1 MNATVQADFGASW
14 YAGTAAGAFERPRL
28 TFDIDVDVCVI
39 GGGLAG
45 LTAAREVARRGWSV
59 AVLEAKRVAWSAS
72 GRNCG
77 VVMPGFGSDPRRM
90 VERIGIDLATDLWKL
105 SEAGLDYVRTTIRD
119 TGMPGVRP
127 VSGWLD
133 VCKADNADELRA
145 VAALLKEKFGAA
157 IEAWPTE
164 RVRAGLKSDC
174 YFQALHYPDAFHIDP
189 LNYAHGLA
197 NAALAAGAAIFEES
211 PALEIDPAGVRKRI
225 TTPSGRVRAAH
236 IVLAGNAHLDALVP
250 RLAETVL
257 PVTSY
262 VAVTAPLGERL
273 GEAISYKGAVSDT
286 RLSGAQY
293 RIVGGDRLMWAGGV
307 GTWPPSPRRAVGQF
321 ASAIARTFP
330 QLGAVEIEH
339 AWSGVM
345 GFSVHGM
352 PQVGEVI
359 PGLWLASGFGGHG
372 LNTTAMAGELI
383 AGAITDGDDRWRLFL
398 PYELVW
404 AGGTLGRAV
413 HHVAT
418 WARRG
423 SESWA
428 ASLSRRREA
437 VRRAEAA
444 QVRPEQAAPPQV
456 APQQVAPRPVAPRD
470 VAPQRV
476 APREVT
482 PREVAPRPVTPP
494 QAAPRQVALP
504 EVMPAEVLPPPV
516 APMPGPAA
524 RPEPAGVEPSP
535 GETAAALVPEVESLL
550 GQVAER
556 ANRQT
561 GGRPA
566 AKKGK
571 TPKRAQGAARNGPT
585 TRAAPAGTP
594 GRQARSASPSGEA
607 EPPAVSKDPPS
618 TD

>member
-14 YAGTAAGAFERPRL
+14 YAGTAAGTFERPRL

-77 VVMPGFGSDPRRM
+77 FVMPGFGSDPRRM
-90 VERIGIDLATDLWKL
+90 VERVGIDLAKALWQL
-105 SEAGLDYVRTTIRD
+105 SEAGVDYVRTTIRD
-119 TGMPGVRP
+119 TGMAGVRP

-133 VCKADNADELRA
+133 VSRTDNGD
-145 VAALLKEKFGAA
+145 ALEAIASLLGQKFGADV
-157 IEAWPTE
+157 ETWTTE
-164 RVRAGLKSDC
+164 RVRAALRSDF
-174 YFQALHYPDAFHIDP
+174 YFGAIHYPGAFHIDP
-189 LNYAHGLA
+189 LNYAYGLA
-197 NAALAAGAAIFEES
+197 NAALAAGAAIFEET
-211 PALEIDPAGVRKRI
+211 PALAIDPAGVRKRI

-236 IVLAGNAHLDALVP
+236 IVLAGSAHLGDLAP

-262 VAVTAPLGERL
+262 AAVTAPLGERL
-273 GEAISYKGAVSDT
+273 GAAISYKGAVSETHLGD
-286 RLSGAQY
+286 GQY
-293 RIVGGDRLMWAGGV
+293 RIIGDRLMWAGGV
-307 GTWPPSPRRAVGQF
+307 GTWPPSTRRAVGQF
-321 ASAIARTFP
+321 KSAIERTFP
-330 QLGAVEIEH
+330 QLGAVDIEH

-345 GFSVHGM
+345 GYSVHGM

-359 PGLWLASGFGGHG
+359 PGLWLASAFGGHG

-404 AGGTLGRAV
+404 AGGALGRAV
-413 HHVAT
+413 HQVAT
-418 WARRG
+418 WSRRG

-444 QVRPEQAAPPQV
+444 QIRPEQAGA
-456 APQQVAPRPVAPRD
+456 APVAPAAVASALAARRPAPRHVEPPEAVPGLVARLEPTGVELPTAD
-470 VAPQRV
+470 VA
-476 APREVT
+476 
-482 PREVAPRPVTPP
+482 
-494 QAAPRQVALP
+494 AAQ
-504 EVMPAEVLPPPV
+504 
-516 APMPGPAA
+516 
-524 RPEPAGVEPSP
+524 
-535 GETAAALVPEVESLL
+535 VPEVESLL

-556 ANRQT
+556 ANRQKARPGVQKGKPPRRT
-561 GGRPA
+561 QGAVQNGSATRTDPGGAPGRP
-566 AKKGK
+566 
-571 TPKRAQGAARNGPT
+571 TLP
-585 TRAAPAGTP
+585 
-594 GRQARSASPSGEA
+594 ASPSGET
-607 EPPAVSKDPPS
+607 EPPAVSKDSPS

>member
-90 VERIGIDLATDLWKL
+90 VERVGIDLATDLWKL
-105 SEAGLDYVRTTIRD
+105 SQAGLDYVRATIRD

-133 VCKADNADELRA
+133 VSKADNGDDLRA
-145 VAALLKEKFGAA
+145 VAALLNGKFDTA

-164 RVRAGLKSDC
+164 RVRAVLKSDC
-174 YFQALHYPDAFHIDP
+174 YFQALHYPGAFHIDP

-197 NAALAAGAAIFEES
+197 NAALAAGVAIFEES
-211 PALEIDPAGVRKRI
+211 PALAIDPAGVRKRI

-321 ASAIARTFP
+321 ASAIAETFP

-428 ASLSRRREA
+428 AGLSRRREA
-437 VRRAEAA
+437 ARRAEAA
-444 QVRPEQAAPPQV
+444 QRPEQAAPQV
-456 APQQVAPRPVAPRD
+456 APQQVTPRPMTPRE

-476 APREVT
+476 ASREVA
-482 PREVAPRPVTPP
+482 PREVAPQVTPP

-504 EVMPAEVLPPPV
+504 EVMHAEVLLPQV

-524 RPEPAGVEPSP
+524 RPGPAYVEPSP
-535 GETAAALVPEVESLL
+535 GEAAASALVPEVESLL

-561 GGRPA
+561 GRPS

-571 TPKRAQGAARNGPT
+571 TPKRPQGGARNGPILGT
-585 TRAAPAGTP
+585 GPAATP
-594 GRQARSASPSGEA
+594 GRQARSASLSDEP
-607 EPPAVSKDPPS
+607 EPPVSKDPPS